1 MNIQRVALILAALL
15 IAGVTALVV
24 KGQLQERPVTVAS
37 TAPVAPTAP
46 SLPEI
51 LVAKK
56 ELPVGTFI
64 QPAELSWRPWP
75 EDGINEG
82 YLVKGQASEKDLEG
96 AVVRTHLYPGE
107 PITTS
112 RVVHPGEQ
120 GFLAAVLQPGKRAV
134 AIPVDATSGVA
145 GFVFP
150 GDSVDV
156 LFTLKRT
163 VAGDGAD
170 EASEVRQ
177 FSQTLVTDVRVLAI
191 DQTVDSEDGS
201 AKVGRTATL
210 QVTSRQAERLALA
223 LDMGTLS
230 LSLRSLSRME
240 ADLSSLT
247 RPKAVAEDAGTAG
260 HSYTRDT
267 DVLFMIGDPLGVPP
281 PLALRRKIEVLRGS
295 EAKQVRF

>member
-1 MNIQRVALILAALL
+1 MNIQRLTLIAAALL
-15 IAGVTALVV
+15 IAGATAFVV
-24 KGQLQERPVTVAS
+24 NGQLKERPVAVK
-37 TAPVAPTAP
+37 APAPEAP
-46 SLPEI
+46 AALSLPEV

-64 QPAELSWRPWP
+64 QPDQLSWRPWP
-75 EDGINEG
+75 EESLNEG
-82 YLVKGQASEKDLEG
+82 YLVKGQASEKDLAG

-120 GFLAAVLQPGKRAV
+120 GFLSAVLQPGQRAV

-150 GDSVDV
+150 GDYVDV

-163 VAGDGAD
+163 VAGDGA

-177 FSQTLVTDVRVLAI
+177 FSQTLITDVRVLAI
-191 DQTVDSEDGS
+191 DQTVDRNDGA

-210 QVTSRQAERLALA
+210 QVTSGQAERLALA

-230 LSLRSLSRME
+230 LSLRSLGRME
-240 ADLSSLT
+240 ADLGSPAG
-247 RPKAVAEDAGTAG
+247 PKAVADDASAAG
-260 HSYTRDT
+260 RSYTRDT

-281 PLALRRKIEVLRGS
+281 PLALRRKVEVMRGS
-295 EAKQVRF
+295 ESKQVRF

>member
-1 MNIQRVALILAALL
+1 MNIQRAVLIVTALL

-24 KGQLQERPVTVAS
+24 KGQLQERPATVAT
-37 TAPVAPTAP
+37 TAPVAPAAP

-51 LVAKK
+51 LVAKN
-56 ELPVGTFI
+56 ELSVGTFI
-64 QPAELSWRPWP
+64 QPADLSWRPWP

-82 YLVKGQASEKDLEG
+82 YLVKGKASEKDLEG

-150 GDSVDV
+150 GDCVDV

-191 DQTVDSEDGS
+191 DQIADDRLDKPAVVKAVTLEVEMADGQKIS
-201 AKVGRTATL
+201 
-210 QVTSRQAERLALA
+210 LAAA
-223 LDMGTLS
+223 LGTL
-230 LSLRSLSRME
+230 
-240 ADLSSLT
+240 T
-247 RPKAVAEDAGTAG
+247 
-260 HSYTRDT
+260 
-267 DVLFMIGDPLGVPP
+267 
-281 PLALRRKIEVLRGS
+281 LALRKAGDLAAQTARQITAEDLGKPQKKGPNGSFSTITVTRGTKKENYS
-295 EAKQVRF
+295 VPAEAAASPMTNSAIQQNITR